1 MIGWIGTW
9 ARPADRP
16 SQVALGFAVA
26 LLAIALAPGG
36 PRWFASLLDFASLAE
51 LSRRRRFLTVAAF
64 AAAFMSLGYIAFYLR
79 GGPRDALAPA
89 YWLQG
94 RALSHGDL
102 SWAAAEPSASFRG
115 GHLLFAPPDHVAGI
129 FPPGYPLL
137 LAAGFLVG
145 APMLV
150 GPLLAAAL
158 VIATWF
164 LAREIALASGE
175 TGDRAEAIARVAVG
189 LSVVSAALRA
199 HTADAL
205 PHGAAAVAVT
215 LALACAFH
223 ARRVAEPRLHGLAG
237 LAVGAAGAIH
247 PASAV
252 PVGAVVAALA
262 VGDRERARA
271 VSWAIAAALPGV
283 LLLLLAN
290 RSATGHALASP
301 LSIYF
306 GAIEPRPAF
315 RVGDALLTTV
325 RRLRAH
331 LLDFDNL
338 EPLALLAIVPLL
350 RPPRSRAVVL
360 VALVV
365 AGLIVLAAP
374 FDASSVA
381 PGTGARLLVSA
392 IPIEHALA
400 ALALA
405 HLFPQRLANAAVG
418 TMALALAG
426 FAVHASHDHARLAA
440 SGAGR
445 PHFEPDVV
453 REAGVEYGLVYFE
466 DDDGFELAYD
476 PAIQASHGMLGVRM
490 RGDDHDRL
498 LWDLLGHPPIHR
510 YMPAPPPAASPAASG
525 SAAASVPPAKDAPPS
540 AGEGPHETSAS
551 VVSWTPPGEGSDT
564 WRFEAEAD
572 WPAAAQSGGR
582 VEVEEGVASCASDG
596 KVLTLT
602 PTSPQASTTLAL
614 PVPRG
619 STPPEKRTWIVVPR
633 IIDKGTG
640 GSAKLSLYAS
650 LDAKP
655 LAEWSWESK
664 APDGNKPGKTST
676 CLDLDPKSVELGGPV
691 TRAWLVLT
699 ATRGAVSLD
708 RTTLRAH

>member
-1 MIGWIGTW
+1 VIGWIGTW

-16 SQVALGFAVA
+16 SQVALGLAVA
-26 LLAIALAPGG
+26 LLAIALVPEG

-51 LSRRRRFLTVAAF
+51 LSRRRRFLTVSAF
-64 AAAFMSLGYIAFYLR
+64 AAAFLSLGYIAFYLR

-102 SWAAAEPSASFRG
+102 SWVAPEPSASFRA
-115 GHLLFAPPDHVAGI
+115 HHMLFTPPDHVAGI

-137 LAAGFLVG
+137 LAPGFLVG

-150 GPLLAAAL
+150 GPLLAAGL

-175 TGDRAEAIARVAVG
+175 SDDRAEAIARVAVG
-189 LSVVSAALRA
+189 LSIVSAALRLN
-199 HTADAL
+199 TADTL

-215 LALACAFH
+215 LALACGLR
-223 ARRVAEPRLHGLAG
+223 ARRVGEPRLHALAG
-237 LAVGAAGAIH
+237 LSVGMTAAIH

-262 VGDRERARA
+262 VGDRERGRA
-271 VSWAIAAALPGV
+271 ASWAIGAALPGI

-290 RSATGHALASP
+290 RAATGHAFASP
-301 LSIYF
+301 LTAYF
-306 GAIEPRPAF
+306 STVEPRPPL
-315 RVGDALLTTV
+315 RVADALATTV

-338 EPLALLAIVPLL
+338 EPLALLAVVPLL

-360 VALVV
+360 AALVV
-365 AGLIVLAAP
+365 AGQILVAAP
-374 FDASSVA
+374 FEASSVA
-381 PGTGARLLVSA
+381 PGTGARLLACV

-400 ALALA
+400 AIALA
-405 HLFPQRLANAAVG
+405 HLFPRRLAGAAVG

-445 PHFEPDVV
+445 PHYEPDVA
-453 REAGVEYGLVYFE
+453 REGGVEYGLLYFE

-476 PAIQASHGMLGVRM
+476 PAAQASHGMLAARM

-498 LWDLLGHPPIHR
+498 LWDQLGHPPIHK
-510 YMPAPPPAASPAASG
+510 YSLPPAPAPSASASA
-525 SAAASVPPAKDAPPS
+525 SASVPIPASPS
-540 AGEGPHETSAS
+540 ASASAAPS
-551 VVSWTPPGEGSDT
+551 VVSWTPPAEGTDT

-582 VEVEEGVASCASDG
+582 VEVEASAAPCASDG

-602 PTSPQASTTLAL
+602 PTTPQATATLAL

-619 STPPEKRTWIVVPR
+619 STAPEKRSWVVVPR
-633 IIDKGTG
+633 VVDRGGG
-640 GSAKLSLYAS
+640 GSAKLSLYAN
-650 LDAKP
+650 LGDKP
-655 LAEWSWESK
+655 LAEWTWENMSK
-664 APDGNKPGKTST
+664 TPT
-676 CLDLDPKSVELGGPV
+676 CLDLNPQSVELGGPI
-691 TRAWLVLT
+691 TRAWLVLSGS
-699 ATRGAVSLD
+699 RGIVSFD
-708 RTTLRAH
+708 KTTLRAH